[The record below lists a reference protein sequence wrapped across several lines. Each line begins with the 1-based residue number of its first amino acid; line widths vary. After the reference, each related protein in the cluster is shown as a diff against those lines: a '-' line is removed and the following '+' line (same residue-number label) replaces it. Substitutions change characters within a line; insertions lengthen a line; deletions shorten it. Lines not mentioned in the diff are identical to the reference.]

1 MFPNNRPEVINV
13 SQIEE
18 EEEEKVGITKVIPAA
33 EKAHETPAYEKR
45 DSS

>member
-1 MFPNNRPEVINV
+1 MRAAGTEEEE
-13 SQIEE
+13 IEE